1 MEKNCPTNWNG
12 HSHVWYAD
20 CKGYFKCVEPKC
32 PFKVQYVV
40 VNTKQFDHLKDGEA
54 EFVGRMLSIFHVP
67 LQDT

>member
-1 MEKNCPTNWNG
+1 
-12 HSHVWYAD
+12 
-20 CKGYFKCVEPKC
+20 
-32 PFKVQYVV
+32 VQYVV